1 MNLKKPAFAKWVD
14 TLFELRKPLLLIA
27 LLWGCSL
34 AIMLLSAVAK
44 AEARCNCAEVIESCS
59 ASVNLDAMQV
69 EIESNGKACARVDYL
84 VDGQPFTALL
94 ADGVTELQLNW
105 AGPPLQNPKVIV
117 ESCRVCANVTAGVA
131 ASSSAA
137 SASSAVQ
144 EDSGAESIVK
154 VMPVY
159 PREAWTNRIE
169 GTVTMEF
176 SINTTGQVENIRI
189 VESSNS
195 LFNSNSREALSRFRF
210 VPAQKDGKS
219 VAVTSREQ
227 FRFQMPDG
235 INPVVTSSDG

>member
-1 MNLKKPAFAKWVD
+1 MNLKKPAFEKWVD
-14 TLFELRKPLLLIA
+14 TLVELRRPLLLIV

-34 AIMLLSAVAK
+34 ALMLVSTVAK
-44 AEARCNCAEVIESCS
+44 AEVRCNCAEVIESCS
-59 ASVNLDAMQV
+59 ASVNLNAMQV
-69 EIESNGKACARVDYL
+69 EIESNGKACARIDYL

-94 ADGVTELQLNW
+94 TDGTADLQLNW

-117 ESCRVCANVTAGVA
+117 ESCRVCADVTEDVA
-131 ASSSAA
+131 ASLSAA
-137 SASSAVQ
+137 SIPSAVQ
-144 EDSGAESIVK
+144 DDSGAESIVK

-176 SINTTGQVENIRI
+176 SINTTGQVE
-189 VESSNS
+189 SSNS
-195 LFNSNSREALSRFRF
+195 LFNANSREALSRFRF